1 MLESEPPFRLTE
13 VLRMAREMQ
22 ASDVHLS
29 TGTPLTLRVDGSL
42 EMRSDHLVTGF
53 QVDEIVAHCFHKKAR
68 RQLLTTGDATVAYSD
83 SACGTVRVHA
93 YMVRGTQTLAV
104 RMLATE
110 IPALEDL
117 RLPASAAEFVQQK
130 QGLIL
135 ITGPTGSGKSTL
147 SAAMIDRI
155 NRTQAK
161 HIITIEDPVEY
172 QHNSGRCLVSQ
183 REIGKDAATFS
194 SALVGALRSDP
205 DVIFVGEMRDR
216 VTMHGALGAA
226 ETGHL
231 VLCTMHTGSASES
244 VDRIIGSF
252 EGAAQAEVR
261 SQLAEALVGIVCL
274 RLVGR
279 ARGFG
284 RVLAAEVLLAS
295 DAVRSAIRESKVH
308 HLRNII
314 ATSRSSGMQTIEAHL
329 GDLLSRGEITCE
341 AARQASDRPDEI
353 VFPARMA

>member
-1 MLESEPPFRLTE
+1 MLESERPFRLRE
-13 VLRMAREMQ
+13 VLHMAREMR

-29 TGTPLTLRVDGSL
+29 AGTALTLRVDGSL
-42 EMRSDHLVTGF
+42 EMRSDHLVTGL
-53 QVDEIVAHCFHKKAR
+53 QIDDIVAHCFHKKVR
-68 RQLLTTGDATVAYSD
+68 RQLVTTGDATVAYSD
-83 SACGTVRVHA
+83 SDCGPVRVHA
-93 YMVRGTQTLAV
+93 YMVRGTQALAV

-117 RLPASAAEFVQQK
+117 RLPAFVAEFTRQK

-147 SAAMIDRI
+147 LAAMIEQI

-172 QHNSGRCLVSQ
+172 QHNSDRCLVSQ
-183 REIGKDAATFS
+183 REIGKDAASFS
-194 SALVGALRSDP
+194 SALLGALRSDP
-205 DVIFVGEMRDR
+205 DVILVGEMRDR
-216 VTMHGALGAA
+216 ATMHGALGAA

-244 VDRIIGSF
+244 VDRIIGTF

-274 RLVGR
+274 RLVRR
-279 ARGFG
+279 ARGLG
-284 RVLAAEVLLAS
+284 RVLVAEVLFAS

-308 HLRNII
+308 HLRNIV
-314 ATSRSSGMQTIEAHL
+314 ATSRSSGMQTMEAHL

-341 AARQASDRPDEI
+341 AAREATDRPDE
-353 VFPARMA
+353 VRFPECTA